1 MGSTYWLQVEISNE
15 YAEKMANYDLTASVD
30 YLVGSGSVSGSSKT
44 ASK

>member
-1 MGSTYWLQVEISNE
+1 MGSTYWLQAEISTE
-15 YAEKMANYDLTASVD
+15 YADKMSNYDMSASVD